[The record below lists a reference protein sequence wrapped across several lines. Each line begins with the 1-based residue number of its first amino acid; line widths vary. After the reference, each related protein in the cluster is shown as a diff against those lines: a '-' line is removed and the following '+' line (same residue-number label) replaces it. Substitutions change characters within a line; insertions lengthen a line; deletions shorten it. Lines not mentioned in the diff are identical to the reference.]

1 MKYCKKCKRMYNDE
15 DLRCTE
21 CKGNPQLLN
30 IEDENTPVYLMSAAG
45 FELQRVKTALE
56 DSGIPNHSAIQK
68 NNVSPQAVTGYD
80 SSEYDILVP
89 YSAYEKAYDVCVGIG
104 AIKIGEEEILGDD
117 GTPVNSDVKSQD
129 ELFEGMSGAKRTT
142 VRVAMALLFLALVA
156 LAVFGTDFIMNIIK
170 GLFG

>member
-1 MKYCKKCKRMYNDE
+1 MYNDE
-15 DLRCTE
+15 DLCCAE

-56 DSGIPNHSAIQK
+56 DSGIPTHSAVRK
-68 NNVSPQAVTGYD
+68 SNVSPHAATGYD

-89 YSAYEKAYDVCVGIG
+89 YSAYEKAYDVCVGVG

-117 GTPVNSDVKSQD
+117 GTDVNSGLKSQD
-129 ELFEGMSGAKRTT
+129 ELFEKMSGAKRTT

-170 GLFG
+170 GFFG